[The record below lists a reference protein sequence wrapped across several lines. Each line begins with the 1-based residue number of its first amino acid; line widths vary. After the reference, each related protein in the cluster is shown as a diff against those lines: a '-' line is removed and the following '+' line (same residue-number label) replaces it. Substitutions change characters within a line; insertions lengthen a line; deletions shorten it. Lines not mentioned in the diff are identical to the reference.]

1 MNIKEKDW
9 SLYAEMIRSEQ
20 IPAEDLR
27 IIFEENPEF
36 SAWYYECYTT
46 PR

>member
-1 MNIKEKDW
+1 MNIKEEDW

-27 IIFEENPEF
+27 ILFVENKEF
-36 SAWYYECYTT
+36 AEWYFKCFTT